1 MNERMKESGTYREI
15 HTDVYLFRD
24 KTCMQTSYIFAHWKE
39 KQNTKF
45 IKFAFC
51 KKFIRLL

>member
-15 HTDVYLFRD
+15 LTDVYLFRD

-39 KQNTKF
+39 KQNSKF
-45 IKFAFC
+45 IKFAFW